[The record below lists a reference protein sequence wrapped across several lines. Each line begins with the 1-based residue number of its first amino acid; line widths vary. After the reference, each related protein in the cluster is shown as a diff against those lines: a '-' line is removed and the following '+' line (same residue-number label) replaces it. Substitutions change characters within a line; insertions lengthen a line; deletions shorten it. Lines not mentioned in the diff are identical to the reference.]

1 MILTKLEKQLKA
13 KLTKLQAQTKVSLM
27 ILLNLQ
33 VIFNNILVYSYECPD
48 LTLIDLPGI
57 TRISVGQQFD
67 IERVTT
73 DMAKRYCT

>member
-13 KLTKLQAQTKVSLM
+13 KLTKLQAQIKVSLM